1 MMAISTSGIGKMDI
15 LQPQSRV
22 KGKNDDASGGA
33 FSSLMDLAKA
43 SSTDVNGSFTQ
54 ETKDVAK
61 LAPADN
67 KQPQR
72 DDVTKTDNTKTD
84 VKAEDKPVQKD
95 DAVQKDA
102 APEKVTDQKTEQPT
116 DQPQKAELQEEAA
129 VEIPPEIVEIVAES
143 MTNILTEALSV
154 SEEELNGML
163 EESGV
168 SLGELIEPETL
179 KQFVL
184 DAGGKTDVDLLT
196 DENLANTV
204 SELTDAMAAL
214 VEENNITDY
223 ETFAKAVASL
233 VEETAQTV
241 TEDITVPVQEQETP
255 TLFEEQA
262 PVLDEDTEVAEKKP
276 EVKDAFETR
285 RTESQETQTVETTVN
300 DTKVQ
305 LTTQTESSSY
315 RETRDHDGGD
325 AARNLMNNLNQ
336 AVNNAADSNIEVAPE
351 VQNVS
356 QADIISQVIDEVKAN
371 VTREVRSL
379 EVVLNPE
386 QLGKVQIAVEN
397 RNGIMQA
404 RIVAETEAA
413 RAAIENGIA
422 SLRETFENQGLK
434 VDAVEVTVGN
444 YEFFNEE
451 PGTEQNEEA
460 NNRSGNGRRSGGR
473 EEEQNAAPEDTG
485 NEEMRVRGSSVSYT
499 A

>member
-22 KGKNDDASGGA
+22 KGKNDDAPDGA

-54 ETKDVAK
+54 ETKDVTK

-67 KQPQR
+67 KKQPQS
-72 DDVTKTDNTKTD
+72 DDVTKTDSTKTD

-95 DAVQKDA
+95 DAVQKDT
-102 APEKVTDQKTEQPT
+102 APEKVADQTKKTEVPDDT
-116 DQPQKAELQEEAA
+116 V

-143 MTNILTEALSV
+143 MTNLLTEALSV
-154 SEEELNGML
+154 TEEELTGML

-241 TEDITVPVQEQETP
+241 TEEITVPVQEQETP
-255 TLFEEQA
+255 ALFEEQV
-262 PVLDEDTEVAEKKP
+262 PVLDEDTVIAEKKP
-276 EVKDAFETR
+276 EGKDVSETR
-285 RTESQETQTVETTVN
+285 RTESPETQTVETTVN
-300 DTKVQ
+300 DIKVQ
-305 LTTQTESSSY
+305 LTTQTESTSY

>member
-22 KGKNDDASGGA
+22 KGKNDDAPGGA

-54 ETKDVAK
+54 DTKDVAK

-67 KQPQR
+67 KKQPQS

-95 DAVQKDA
+95 DAVQKDT
-102 APEKVTDQKTEQPT
+102 APEKVADQTKKTEVPDDT
-116 DQPQKAELQEEAA
+116 V

-143 MTNILTEALSV
+143 MTNLLTEALSV
-154 SEEELNGML
+154 TEEELNGML

-241 TEDITVPVQEQETP
+241 TEEITVPVQEQETP
-255 TLFEEQA
+255 ALFEEQVL
-262 PVLDEDTEVAEKKP
+262 VLDEDTVVAEKKP
-276 EVKDAFETR
+276 EGKDVSETR
-285 RTESQETQTVETTVN
+285 RTESPETQTVETTVN

-305 LTTQTESSSY
+305 LTTQTESTSY